1 MIYEIPLVA
10 DPQKLNITL
19 AGVSYRLT
27 VTWND
32 AAQIWNLDIADA
44 DGVPIL
50 EGIALVAGVN
60 LLEQYD
66 YLHFG
71 GGLYA
76 QTDGGY
82 LYPPTFDNL
91 GSSGHLYFEVVV

>member
-1 MIYEIPLVA
+1 MIYEIPLTA
-10 DPQKLNITL
+10 APQKLTITL
-19 AGVSYRLT
+19 AGVTYRLT
-27 VTWND
+27 VLWNE

-50 EGIALVAGVN
+50 EGLAMVAGVN
-60 LLEQYD
+60 LLEQFD

-82 LYPPTFDNL
+82 LHPPNFTNL
-91 GSSGHLYFEVVV
+91 GTSGHLYFEVVP